1 MESIIKELPIPKE
14 AQKMIEEVPVLQE
27 IIEPEPEGIG
37 VGGCIG
43 IGIGVIILAAAFA
56 KLYKCTSKK
65 K

>member
-1 MESIIKELPIPKE
+1 
-14 AQKMIEEVPVLQE
+14 MIEEVPVLQE

-43 IGIGVIILAAAFA
+43 IAALVVVGAAVLA

-65 K
+65 KQ